1 MASMDARDSVAS
13 VASIAAVLTAV
24 FVMAFAAVV
33 ERMKELEYFRPSR
46 HFPETAEQYEEINVV
61 TGPRKH
67 INGRLLRPESG
78 YSKIVLLCHGNASN
92 VAKEEWRMA
101 GLRDLGYAVLA
112 FDYSGY
118 GKSSGVPSERQMYK
132 DASIML
138 ALLLQTHEPNEIVLY
153 GFSIGAP
160 VAAYVAGRYG
170 IPTLVLESP
179 LSSMR
184 EVMRRRYRFMGFIAE
199 LCPEFDTA
207 AHLAR
212 FHGAPSKLSQ
222 RRRSLVMHGPADEI
236 VPYESVGKLIRM
248 CTRHIQIG
256 GTHDRPVLPW
266 EQIGEFIGAVRP

>member
-1 MASMDARDSVAS
+1 MDAGDSVAS
-13 VASIAAVLTAV
+13 VVSIAAV
-24 FVMAFAAVV
+24 VMAVVVLALAAVV
-33 ERMKELEYFRPSR
+33 ERMKELEYFRPSK
-46 HFPETAEQYEEINVV
+46 HFPETAEQYEEINVLL
-61 TGPRKH
+61 GPRRY
-67 INGRLLRPESG
+67 INGRLLRESG
-78 YSKIVLLCHGNASN
+78 YNKIVLLCHGNASN
-92 VAKEEWRMA
+92 VAREEWRMA

-138 ALLLQTHEPNEIVLY
+138 ALLMQTHEPSEIVVY
-153 GFSIGAP
+153 GRSIGAP

-184 EVMRRRYRFMGFIAE
+184 AVIKSRHGSIPAGLVEA

-212 FHGAPSKLSQ
+212 FHGAPGKLAQ
-222 RRRSLVMHGPADEI
+222 RRRRS
-236 VPYESVGKLIRM
+236 
-248 CTRHIQIG
+248 
-256 GTHDRPVLPW
+256 
-266 EQIGEFIGAVRP
+266 

>member
-1 MASMDARDSVAS
+1 
-13 VASIAAVLTAV
+13 
-24 FVMAFAAVV
+24 
-33 ERMKELEYFRPSR
+33 
-46 HFPETAEQYEEINVV
+46 
-61 TGPRKH
+61 
-67 INGRLLRPESG
+67 
-78 YSKIVLLCHGNASN
+78 VLLCHGNASN

-138 ALLLQTHEPNEIVLY
+138 ALLLTTHDPSYIVVY

-212 FHGAPSKLSQ
+212 FHGAAAQAGPVGPKGPMAPNGAPSKLAQ

-236 VPYESVGKLIRM
+236 VPYESVAKLISM
-248 CTRHIQIG
+248 CTKHIQIG

-266 EQIGEFIGAVRP
+266 EQIGAFVGA

>member
-1 MASMDARDSVAS
+1 MPPVQAAS

-24 FVMAFAAVV
+24 FVLAFAAVV
-33 ERMKELEYFRPSR
+33 ERMKELEYFRPSK
-46 HFPETAEQYEEINVV
+46 HFPETAEQYEEINVL

-78 YSKIVLLCHGNASN
+78 YNKIVLLCHGNASN

-138 ALLLQTHEPNEIVLY
+138 ALLLQTHEPSEIVVY
-153 GFSIGAP
+153 GRSIGAP

-184 EVMRRRYRFMGFIAE
+184 AVIKSRHGSIAAGLIE
-199 LCPEFDTA
+199 ALCPEFDTA

-212 FHGAPSKLSQ
+212 FHGAQSKLAQ

-236 VPYESVGKLIRM
+236 VPYDSVGKLISM
-248 CTRHIQIG
+248 CTKHIQIG
-256 GTHDRPVLPW
+256 GTHDRPVLLW
-266 EQIGEFIGAVRP
+266 EQIGAFIENTGG